1 MSSPSEIRI
10 FPVSGMP
17 EVKAGDDVA
26 RIITEAIR
34 KQGWN
39 IQEGDVAVVAQK
51 IISKAEGRIVSL
63 AEVKPSVRAS
73 EWAAKHQK
81 DARLI
86 EVVLREAAS
95 IVKMERGLI
104 VTRTRHGFVCANS
117 GVDCSNTSAGTAT
130 LLPED
135 PDASAR
141 TLRQRL
147 GTEFGVNV
155 AVIISDS
162 FGRPWREGLTN
173 VALGVAGISPLLDYR
188 GVRDGSGNMLQMT
201 VMARADELA
210 SAAELVMGKTEQ
222 IPVAVIRG
230 LSGQSTSGSGRDLIR
245 PADKDLFR

>member
-1 MSSPSEIRI
+1 MTSRNEIRI
-10 FPVSGMP
+10 FPISGLP

-26 RIITEAIR
+26 RIITDAIR
-34 KQGWN
+34 KQGRSVE
-39 IQEGDVAVVAQK
+39 QEDVVVVAQK
-51 IISKAEGRIVSL
+51 IISKAEGKIVSL
-63 AEVKPSVRAS
+63 ADVKPSARAS
-73 EWAAKHQK
+73 EWAARHQK
-81 DARLI
+81 DPRLI

-141 TLRQRL
+141 RLRQRF
-147 GTEFGVNV
+147 GMEFGVDV

-188 GVRDGSGNMLQMT
+188 GMRDGSGNTLQMT

-230 LSGQSTSGSGRDLIR
+230 LSRQNTSGSGLDLIR
-245 PADKDLFR
+245 PADKDLFK